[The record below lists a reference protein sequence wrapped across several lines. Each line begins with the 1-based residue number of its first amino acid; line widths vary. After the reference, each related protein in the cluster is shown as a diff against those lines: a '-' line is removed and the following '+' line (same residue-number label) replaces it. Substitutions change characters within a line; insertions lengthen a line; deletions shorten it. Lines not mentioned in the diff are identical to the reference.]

1 MCACVRVCVY
11 VRERGKYGVNV
22 VKKKRKEKNNNNGKN
37 EGVEK

>member
-1 MCACVRVCVY
+1 MNVCVRACVRE
-11 VRERGKYGVNV
+11 RERGKYGVNV